1 MNLRTLNY
9 FLVTAEEL
17 NFTRAAEKLHMTQQS
32 LSGNIR
38 RIEEE
43 YGVELFQRKPVVRLT
58 PAGEMMM
65 FYAQQMLKNEAQMM
79 AGFADLSA
87 NCSGHLR
94 LGMSRQRSSIFLPG
108 IWERYYPFHKNI
120 SVSMYE
126 ATTTAMVN
134 SLQNGELDMFVGID
148 VAPMRN
154 LSIIPIAT
162 EYMCCFLSERL
173 LREYMPDCWGE
184 FLERSQKEGVDI
196 LALKELPFLM
206 LSRGN
211 RIRMT
216 ADQVFASGSVMPKI
230 ILETAEQNVLYKL
243 ACEARG
249 AALFSPIVLYD
260 YARGHRRW
268 PEDCHLLKIRNDIA
282 ANEVSLVSRKDI
294 PLPGYAGDMKNAIIQ
309 EFASYMM
316 EVERI
321 TEGVRG

>member
-1 MNLRTLNY
+1 MNLKTLNY

-134 SLQNGELDMFVGID
+134 RLQTGELDMFVGID
-148 VAPMRN
+148 VAPMKN

-206 LSRGN
+206 LSQGN

-216 ADQVFASGSVMPKI
+216 ADQVFAYGSVMPKI
-230 ILETAEQNVLYKL
+230 ILETAEQNVLYQL

-249 AALFSPIVLYD
+249 AALFSPLVLYD